1 MQSLLLALGTTLGSD
16 DNFLNDS
23 LRLVLLRNGKSLS
36 VLGELVEHVTALSAS
51 VSVGVVSHVGGRG
64 ALFALDLQLG
74 DLAGVVDIEVLKNGL
89 GSLLVLV
96 ADLLGLG
103 VNLLLSLLLTTAKA
117 EDHVNGGLIF
127 KAEGLNGALTV
138 EDSQTVDQHDLLSGD
153 AGLLGNLLPI

>member
-16 DNFLNDS
+16 DNLLNDS
-23 LRLVLLRNGKSLS
+23 LRLVLLGNGKSLS
-36 VLGELVEHVTALSAS
+36 VLGELVEHVAALSAG

-74 DLAGVVDIEVLKNGL
+74 DLAGVVDVEVLEDSL

-103 VNLLLSLLLTTAKA
+103 VNLLLSLLLTTVKGQA
-117 EDHVNGGLIF
+117 HVDGGL
-127 KAEGLNGALTV
+127 
-138 EDSQTVDQHDLLSGD
+138 
-153 AGLLGNLLPI
+153 

>member
-51 VSVGVVSHVGGRG
+51 VSVGVVSHVGGGG
-64 ALFALDLQLG
+64 ALLALNLQLG

-89 GSLLVLV
+89 GSLFVLV

-103 VNLLLSLLLTTAKA
+103 VNLLLSLFLTTVEGQA
-117 EDHVNGGLIF
+117 HVDGGLCR
-127 KAEGLNGALTV
+127 
-138 EDSQTVDQHDLLSGD
+138 
-153 AGLLGNLLPI
+153 

>member
-1 MQSLLLALGTTLGSD
+1 MQSLLLALGTTLGGN
-16 DNFLNDS
+16 DNLLNNS

-36 VLGELVEHVTALSAS
+36 VLGELVEHVTALSAG

-74 DLAGVVDIEVLKNGL
+74 DLAGVVDIEVLKDGL

-103 VNLLLSLLLTTAKA
+103 VNLLLSLLLTTVKGQA
-117 EDHVNGGLIF
+117 HVDGGL
-127 KAEGLNGALTV
+127 
-138 EDSQTVDQHDLLSGD
+138 
-153 AGLLGNLLPI
+153 